1 MCDVGVKYITSQVEL
16 KIKLLVTCV
25 DVKLNNQPD
34 VLPKSSC
41 YHPLLMNN
49 LDLHATWQTIG
60 YIFSSSNFY
69 LNQVSSLKI
78 LFRIISIMMWF
89 MLKSVCVLLKWS
101 WLISSSSPFYDLD
114 ILFWCFDHIENV
126 DESLASEPSSIY
138 KSKFFFFLIFI
149 SEISLDT
156 PGLYL
161 WHLHASDFTSFSL
174 ITCW

>member
-1 MCDVGVKYITSQVEL
+1 MCDIGVKYITSHVEL

-49 LDLHATWQTIG
+49 LDIYATWQTIG
-60 YIFSSSNFY
+60 YIFASSNFY
-69 LNQVSSLKI
+69 LNQISSLKI
-78 LFRIISIMMWF
+78 LFRIISKMMWF

-138 KSKFFFFLIFI
+138 KSKFIRAVTTVI
-149 SEISLDT
+149 HQK
-156 PGLYL
+156 P
-161 WHLHASDFTSFSL
+161 FSIKRL
-174 ITCW
+174 NHSWKLQ